1 MSDTAPTFTVFT
13 PTYNRAGTLHR
24 VYESLARQSFRDFEW
39 LVVDDGSADDTE
51 RLVAGWTAE
60 ADFPIRY
67 VWQENR
73 GKHFAFNRGV
83 REARGEL
90 FLTLDS
96 DDACVPEALER
107 LHFHWTSIPEAERY
121 GFSAV
126 TCLCID
132 QEGNLVGDRF
142 PDEVTDS
149 DSLEILYRYRVGGEK
164 WGFQRR
170 DVLLEHLLPEV
181 LPREY
186 VPEVLA
192 WARIARKYRTRFVNE
207 ALRIYYVDRRSMVT
221 GQPAGKFAA
230 GRRLAHQLVLNEQ
243 LDYFRFHPLH
253 FLRSAGQYVRL
264 SLHAS
269 VGVRAQLHEVKT
281 PGGKVLCA
289 AMFPAGAILYL
300 VDSWR

>member
-1 MSDTAPTFTVFT
+1 MSPGVPTFTVFT
-13 PTYNRAGTLHR
+13 PTYNRVGTLHR
-24 VYESLARQSFRDFEW
+24 VYESLARQTFRDFEW
-39 LVVDDGSADDTE
+39 LIVDDGSTDGTAG
-51 RLVAGWTAE
+51 LVRRWSAQ

-67 VWQENR
+67 LWQENQ

-83 REARGEL
+83 REAQGHL

-107 LHFHWTSIPEAERY
+107 LHYHWLSIPDEVR
-121 GFSAV
+121 GQFTGV
-126 TCLCID
+126 TCLCVD
-132 QEGNLVGDRF
+132 QEGTLVGDRF
-142 PDEVTDS
+142 PREVTDS
-149 DSLEILYRYRVGGEK
+149 DSLEILYRYRVDGEK

-170 DVLLEHLLPEV
+170 DVLLQHLLPEL

-192 WARIARKYRTRFVNE
+192 WARIAREYRTRFVNE
-207 ALRIYYVDRRSMVT
+207 ALRVYFIDRQSMVT

-243 LDYFRFHPLH
+243 LDYFRLRPLL

-269 VGVRAQLHEVKT
+269 VGLRAQLRGLQT
-281 PGGKVLCA
+281 PGGKALCA
-289 AMFPAGAILYL
+289 AMIPAGTILYL
-300 VDSWR
+300 IDSWR